1 MQLIE
6 IKYLTF
12 NELHFSHWETII
24 SVIILWGKNKR
35 LGFPCHTQQPEGFL
49 EESKLLGISTYV
61 LGNKEC
67 P

>member
-24 SVIILWGKNKR
+24 SVIILWGKDKR
-35 LGFPCHTQQPEGFL
+35 LGLPCHTQQPEGF
-49 EESKLLGISTYV
+49 
-61 LGNKEC
+61 
-67 P
+67 